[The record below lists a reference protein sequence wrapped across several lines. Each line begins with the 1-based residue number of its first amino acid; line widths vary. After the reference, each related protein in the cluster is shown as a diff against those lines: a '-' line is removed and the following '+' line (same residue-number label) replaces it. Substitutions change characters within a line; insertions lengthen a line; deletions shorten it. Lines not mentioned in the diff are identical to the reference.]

1 MKDTKVVDFYNLFE
15 QELYMNLIKNYKDY
29 YTNKILNN
37 DSYKNAINF
46 YKGNGYH
53 DINTILYATYIVNI
67 NFNKFLTSIKKIG
80 INKFLKVFQSK
91 VYDID
96 DYDYSDDDE
105 DLYEYP
111 TKNKKTNNKE
121 KEKNKIIYNLY
132 EYPTKNKKTNN
143 KEKEKNK
150 IIYNSFIDD
159 LIKNNTNLFKNFVL
173 NLNRIS
179 IIDDVIY
186 NAPLLNKNIILYRGM
201 EDITNNFKK
210 CENGFLEYTFPNY
223 LSVSL
228 DPNVALGFMYN
239 KNAALYKLIIPKNTR
254 LLPIFAGTK
263 NEKKWNNIRYDYEI
277 EFLLLRKSKFRLL
290 NSEFISPA
298 KYDINQFRIADEKC
312 LKNKLYKIRL
322 YTIELVSQPSLED
335 LVKDYEKLKNN
346 IKIDILSPNLNRD
359 FKIPDKFFNDN
370 TTDDKVKKTN

>member
-1 MKDTKVVDFYNLFE
+1 MKDTKIIDFYNLFE

-37 DSYKNAINF
+37 DSYKNAINV

-80 INKFLKVFQSK
+80 INKFLKVFQSQ
-91 VYDID
+91 VYD
-96 DYDYSDDDE
+96 SDDDE

-111 TKNKKTNNKE
+111 TKNKKINNKE
-121 KEKNKIIYNLY
+121 KEK
-132 EYPTKNKKTNN
+132 
-143 KEKEKNK
+143 EKEKK

-159 LIKNNTNLFKNFVL
+159 LIKNNTNLFKNFVI

-223 LSVSL
+223 LSVSF
-228 DPNVALGFMYN
+228 DPNIALRFMYN

-254 LLPIFAGTK
+254 LLPIFARTK
-263 NEKKWNNIRYDYEI
+263 NEKDWNNIRYDYEI

-290 NSEFISPA
+290 NSEFISPE
-298 KYDINQFRIADEKC
+298 KYDIQQFRIADEKC

-322 YTIELVSQPSLED
+322 YTIELISQPSLED
-335 LVKDYEKLKNN
+335 LIKDYEKLKNN
-346 IKIDILSPNLNRD
+346 IKIEILSPNLNKD
-359 FKIPDKFFNDN
+359 FKIPDNFFNDN
-370 TTDDKVKKTN
+370 TKDDKVKKTN